1 MLLQKAS
8 CFELLLRPR
17 IRWESL
23 RRSPRPPSRLG
34 RGISPPHTTP
44 PQHLQ
49 RLETRR
55 LRRLAAS
62 PPHHTGF
69 TLKYHPGCEYGFN
82 IVNVFFRFCS
92 LNDRVLFRV
101 CLGPLLFLIHIN
113 DLVTVY
119 NTNVTPKLYADD
131 SKLYACLS
139 CLDFQQNLDR
149 LTEWTN
155 TW

>member
-1 MLLQKAS
+1 LNCCFAPEFAGRAYDAPQDLLVGWEGGYPLPIQ
-8 CFELLLRPR
+8 LLLNTF
-17 IRWESL
+17 SASKL
-23 RRSPRPPSRLG
+23 VAFADS
-34 RGISPPHTTP
+34 
-44 PQHLQ
+44 QH
-49 RLETRR
+49 
-55 LRRLAAS
+55 

-92 LNDRVLFRV
+92 LKDQVLFRV